1 MQMNTRISKDTF
13 LMGALLATALFTVG
27 LGSIRTHQDLMT
39 RDAALMVVKSATLIA
54 DAKPVDQK
62 PAL

>member
-1 MQMNTRISKDTF
+1 MQLNTRISKDTF

-39 RDAALMVVKSATLIA
+39 RDAALMVVKSATLVA

>member
-1 MQMNTRISKDTF
+1 MNTRISKDTF